1 MGSEVPGWIK
11 LGLFTDRLRFLAPM
25 FGCEVRARE
34 GAAIERKATFT
45 VLGSGSRGN
54 CSVLDAGSEA
64 LLIDVGFSCREVVKR
79 LGQVEVNPAA
89 VTGVVVTH
97 EHVDHVRGL
106 RVFAR
111 KYGPTLFLTPG
122 TRQALDRQLSDVD
135 TEIRTITPGT
145 VFDAGPFKVLPF
157 PVSHDAAQ
165 PVGLSVSAAGCV
177 LGYATDLGRVDPEAG
192 ALLKNSD
199 ILVLES
205 NHDLEMLKKG
215 PYPWYLKQR
224 ILSGKGHLSNEALAR
239 YLAENGG
246 EPPRELFL
254 AHISQENNERELA
267 SFCSRQALRRIGA
280 DTGVRLT
287 WQDRPSDTV
296 ELF

>member
-1 MGSEVPGWIK
+1 VK
-11 LGLFTDRLRFLAPM
+11 
-25 FGCEVRARE
+25 
-34 GAAIERKATFT
+34 FT

-54 CSVLDAGSEA
+54 CSVLDAGSEV
-64 LLIDVGFSCREVVKR
+64 LLIDLGFSCREVVRR
-79 LGQVEVNPAA
+79 LTQVRVDPAA
-89 VTGVVVTH
+89 VRGVVLTH

-106 RVFAR
+106 QVFSRRFAPVI
-111 KYGPTLFLTPG
+111 YLTPG
-122 TRQALDRQLSDVD
+122 TRRALGAELEQCAG
-135 TEIRTITPGT
+135 EIREIHPGRP
-145 VFDAGPFKVLPF
+145 FNAGPFEVLSF

-165 PVGLSVSAAGCV
+165 PVGLSIAWSATV
-177 LGYATDLGRVDPEAG
+177 LGYATDLGRVDPGAG
-192 ALLKNSD
+192 AQLRNSD
-199 ILVLES
+199 VLVLES

-215 PYPWYLKQR
+215 PYPWHLKQR
-224 ILSGKGHLSNEALAR
+224 ILSSRGHLSNEALAS

-246 EPPRELFL
+246 RPPRELFL

-296 ELF
+296 ELL

>member
-1 MGSEVPGWIK
+1 MV
-11 LGLFTDRLRFLAPM
+11 
-25 FGCEVRARE
+25 
-34 GAAIERKATFT
+34 TFT

-64 LLIDVGFSCREVVKR
+64 LLIDAGFSCREIVRR
-79 LGQVEVNPAA
+79 LGQVGVDPAA
-89 VTGVVVTH
+89 VSAVVVTH

-111 KYGPTLFLTPG
+111 KYGPALYLTPG
-122 TRQALDRQLSDVD
+122 TRGALERPLADVD
-135 TEIRTITPGT
+135 AAIRTIIPGA
-145 VFDAGPFKVLPF
+145 VFNVGPFEVLPF

-165 PVGLSVSAAGCV
+165 PVGLSISVAGRV
-177 LGYATDLGRVDPEAG
+177 LGYATDLGRMDPAAG

-205 NHDLEMLKKG
+205 NHDLEMLKRG

-224 ILSGKGHLSNEALAR
+224 ILSEKGHLSNEALAR

-280 DTGVRLT
+280 ETGVRLT

-296 ELF
+296 KL